1 MENEYC
7 APWQQSAE
15 RLHAVTRAGEELL
28 KRTAHQ
34 ADEGFHRAK
43 AGFETA
49 IADIKDSAMAMEQ
62 ASLRKVKL
70 ASAKADL
77 YVKENPWQAL
87 GYGVAAAGFIG
98 VILGC
103 VITRR

>member
-15 RLHAVTRAGEELL
+15 RLHAVSRAGEELL
-28 KRTAHQ
+28 KRTANQ
-34 ADEGFHRAK
+34 ADKGFHDAK
-43 AGFETA
+43 ASFETA
-49 IADIKDSAMAMEQ
+49 MVDIKQSAVAMEQ

-77 YVKENPWQAL
+77 YVKDNPWQAI
-87 GYGVAAAGFIG
+87 GYGTVAAGIIG
-98 VILGC
+98 VVLGC
-103 VITRR
+103 LIARR